1 MGSNTQRTLV
11 RAGGEKGL
19 RGDWVRSHAAAQ
31 HHYNYLFLNNILYN
45 YRLNMARGHPAGRL
59 DSMMERIT
67 RMAF

>member
-31 HHYNYLFLNNILYN
+31 HHYNYLFLNSI
-45 YRLNMARGHPAGRL
+45 
-59 DSMMERIT
+59 
-67 RMAF
+67 